1 MQRKSRR
8 RFLVQDSEP
17 AAARARGLEERL
29 ASVQTVS
36 DSNCF
41 RLEAESRQ
49 EHERRKKTLMKE

>member
-1 MQRKSRR
+1 MRRKSRR

-17 AAARARGLEERL
+17 DAARGRGLEERL

-36 DSNCF
+36 DLIVSDW
-41 RLEAESRQ
+41 RRRAGR